1 MKATIDSFRQLRWF
15 KPHEFKHP
23 FQLDHDFLWWLDLVR
38 TMADV
43 PFVIT
48 SDFRSHIPIG
58 GYSQSLHLVGRAVDI
73 RYPWLGPGFTDGR
86 KLAKI
91 TEAIVQT
98 PSPVPGGGYEF
109 GIEHG
114 APGGAH
120 LHIGL
125 YTEDRPEPYIFVR

>member
-1 MKATIDSFRQLRWF
+1 MKADESTYQNLRWF
-15 KPHEFKHP
+15 KAREFNHP
-23 FQLDHDFLWWLDLVR
+23 YKMDHDFLWWLDAVR
-38 TMADV
+38 DAAGV
-43 PFVIT
+43 SFVIT
-48 SDFRSHIPIG
+48 SDFRTHIPIG

-73 RYPWLGPGFTDGR
+73 RYPWLGPKFTDGR

-98 PSPVPGGGYEF
+98 PRPVTAGGYEF

-125 YTEDRPEPYIFVR
+125 YPEDRPESYVFAR